1 MKYSKQFA
9 LIQTKLMKTS
19 VRYVTMFKISV
30 LVYLYIL
37 NALDILIATKQLQT
51 AVNAGTV
58 YTALAKF
65 EIK

>member
-30 LVYLYIL
+30 LVYLYML

-51 AVNAGTV
+51 AVNAATV
-58 YTALAKF
+58 YITLVKF
-65 EIK
+65 EI